1 MCEPV
6 PIMVTRITTK
16 VEKSN
21 NQSVITSLTLT
32 DFSHLRIMKRFLG
45 FSAMF
50 LALVCFYAFQPVV
63 VADGWQTYAG
73 ESDSDCS
80 IIEAVHDFHGVVP
93 PQSQLTV
100 RTCQLNERTIYDGF
114 FEIVKSSAKVFFAT
128 FSSNKV
134 NRAGFQIQFPKF
146 DISFPFSVF
155 W

>member
-16 VEKSN
+16 VEKN
-21 NQSVITSLTLT
+21 NLSVITLLTLT

-50 LALVCFYAFQPVV
+50 LALVCFYAFQPVA

-80 IIEAVHDFHGVVP
+80 IIEAVHDFHGVMP

-100 RTCQLNERTIYDGF
+100 RTCELNERTIYDGF

-128 FSSNKV
+128 FSRNKV
-134 NRAGFQIQFPKF
+134 NRAGFQIEFPKF

>member
-1 MCEPV
+1 
-6 PIMVTRITTK
+6 
-16 VEKSN
+16 
-21 NQSVITSLTLT
+21 
-32 DFSHLRIMKRFLG
+32 MKRFLC

-50 LALVCFYAFQPVV
+50 LALVCFYAFQPVAA
-63 VADGWQTYAG
+63 ADGWQTRAG
-73 ESDSDCS
+73 EPESGYS
-80 IIEAVHDFHGVVP
+80 IIEAVHDFHGVMP

-100 RTCQLNERTIYDGF
+100 RTCELNERTIYDGF

>member
-1 MCEPV
+1 M
-6 PIMVTRITTK
+6 
-16 VEKSN
+16 
-21 NQSVITSLTLT
+21 T
-32 DFSHLRIMKRFLG
+32 DFYHLRIMKRFVG

-50 LALVCFYAFQPVV
+50 LALVCFYAFQPAA
-63 VADGWQTYAG
+63 VAGLQQPNNNLPDNG
-73 ESDSDCS
+73 CS
-80 IIEAVHDFHGVVP
+80 IIEVVHDLHGVMP

-100 RTCQLNERTIYDGF
+100 RTCELNERTIYDGF

-128 FSSNKV
+128 FSRNKV